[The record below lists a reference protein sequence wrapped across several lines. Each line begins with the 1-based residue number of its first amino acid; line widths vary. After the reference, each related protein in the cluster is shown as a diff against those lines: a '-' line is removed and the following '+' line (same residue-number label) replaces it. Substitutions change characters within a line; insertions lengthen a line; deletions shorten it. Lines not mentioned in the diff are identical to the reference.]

1 MIMQTMYDPTVEGLC
16 GNDDAG
22 QMSAWYI
29 LSALGFYSVTPG
41 SSNYALGSP
50 LVKEAMI
57 TFPNGKT
64 TKIVARNQSTKNIYV
79 LSVTVNGKK
88 VENNTLTHKELTSG
102 GEIIFEM
109 APSAPKSKHLK

>member
-22 QMSAWYI
+22 QMSAWYV

-41 SSNYALGSP
+41 SSDYAIGSP
-50 LVKEAMI
+50 LVKVALV

-64 TKIVARNQSTKNIYV
+64 TKIVARNQNRDNIYV
-79 LSVTVNGKK
+79 SSVTVNGRKI
-88 VENNTLTHKELTSG
+88 ENNTLTHKELTGG

-109 APSAPKSKHLK
+109 TSTFSK